1 MKNIRKTPSGV
12 YQFRKQINGKTY
24 QFSNKNKAKVIEF
37 KRKFDKKAK
46 SLTSDGLEQNRVKFN
61 EYART
66 YFSLYRQNKVKERTQ
81 EEWENAFKYFDKYFN
96 KEFRK
101 IKAEEFQVV
110 LNRLEKERPT
120 TTLKLYNKI
129 CAICKK
135 AFALKIIDLNIAEIL
150 EAPNVQY
157 GIRRALTY
165 KEQVAFLEEAKKED
179 EDTLNF
185 FLFCLITSARRE
197 EAHRYKPSDLD
208 RKNKILFVN
217 GTKTLNAPRRIN
229 VTDAFIK
236 ILDKIGKGFKHT
248 SDYYS
253 RQAKAIFEKIG
264 SPDLTLNCLRHTCAT
279 NMVYL
284 KIPVDYRKHIMGH
297 STTQTTDKIYTHI
310 EVGITKQQIEK
321 LYKGLYFTNF

>member
-46 SLTSDGLEQNRVKFN
+46 SLTSDGLEQNKVKFN

-96 KEFRK
+96 KEFKK
-101 IKAEEFQVV
+101 IRAEEFQIV
-110 LNRLEKERPT
+110 LNKLEKEHPT
-120 TTLKLYNKI
+120 TALKLYNKI

-135 AFALKIIDLNIAEIL
+135 AYALKIIDLNIAEIL

-179 EDTLNF
+179 VDTLNF

-217 GTKTLNAPRRIN
+217 GK
-229 VTDAFIK
+229 
-236 ILDKIGKGFKHT
+236 KHLMLQGE
-248 SDYYS
+248 S
-253 RQAKAIFEKIG
+253 
-264 SPDLTLNCLRHTCAT
+264 
-279 NMVYL
+279 M
-284 KIPVDYRKHIMGH
+284 
-297 STTQTTDKIYTHI
+297 
-310 EVGITKQQIEK
+310 
-321 LYKGLYFTNF
+321 

>member
-1 MKNIRKTPSGV
+1 M
-12 YQFRKQINGKTY
+12 
-24 QFSNKNKAKVIEF
+24 
-37 KRKFDKKAK
+37 
-46 SLTSDGLEQNRVKFN
+46 
-61 EYART
+61 
-66 YFSLYRQNKVKERTQ
+66 
-81 EEWENAFKYFDKYFN
+81 
-96 KEFRK
+96 
-101 IKAEEFQVV
+101 
-110 LNRLEKERPT
+110 
-120 TTLKLYNKI
+120 
-129 CAICKK
+129 
-135 AFALKIIDLNIAEIL
+135 

-179 EDTLNF
+179 EDTQNF